1 MRPSPA
7 PKLALGLHLR
17 QPGGPRV
24 GWEAVS
30 APLASQLGSKPS
42 PKIKKYFG
50 ELKSAQGGDGLEGAV
65 AGTRQRMLWSL
76 IKVVLSPRPS
86 SSSESD
92 GHSCQASGGSPL

>member
-1 MRPSPA
+1 MGCGPPVPHLVLGPS
-7 PKLALGLHLR
+7 LIR

-50 ELKSAQGGDGLEGAV
+50 ELKSAQGGDGLEG
-65 AGTRQRMLWSL
+65 GGGRR
-76 IKVVLSPRPS
+76 
-86 SSSESD
+86 SSEDALVSD
-92 GHSCQASGGSPL
+92 KGSPLTPALVLL